1 MTSSESE
8 PQTAARWHAVAV
20 LTLDIVTCLLV
31 GACESQPATPA
42 AARPSPQLCVS
53 GPMHSSDGFASVHGY
68 ITYRDGSEIW
78 AVDPNHPAN
87 RISLGPSYGLA
98 PVVWS
103 GDGRRLL
110 LRTRVND
117 AYTGDLCVMNAD
129 GSLTQLISDGL
140 GGQGS
145 FSPDATKVL
154 FPRDD
159 GLYVVDAKGGTP
171 RLIAKPFGMSPYES
185 FALSRDGSRIAYMV
199 FVTDGIY
206 QIWTVR
212 SDGTDPRLLIDLG
225 LCERG
230 GCSGGLAW
238 SPDGSTLAFHSS
250 RGNPRSLYSAIYTV
264 RADGSGLR
272 RIFADGGVEPSW
284 SPDGSRI
291 AFYRAGELFTMAPDG
306 SDVTLVEGVF
316 LIDCPG
322 LAWNPVLGVSA
333 GVKLPR

>member
-1 MTSSESE
+1 MTASKAG
-8 PQTAARWHAVAV
+8 PRAARWRAAAV

-53 GPMHSSDGFASVHGY
+53 SPTHSSDRFASVHGY
-68 ITYRDGSEIW
+68 ITYSDGSQIW

-87 RISLGPSYGLA
+87 RISLGPSHGLT

-103 GDGRRLL
+103 GDGSRLL
-110 LRTRVND
+110 LQTPVR
-117 AYTGDLCVMNAD
+117 GDLYVMNAD
-129 GSLTQLISDGL
+129 GCQTRLTSDGL
-140 GGQGS
+140 NGSGS
-145 FSPDATKVL
+145 FSADATKVV
-154 FPRDD
+154 FSRDD

-171 RLIAKPFGMSPYES
+171 RLIAKPFGMSSYES
-185 FALSRDGSRIAYMV
+185 LALSRDGSRIAYMV

-206 QIWTVR
+206 QIWSVR

-238 SPDGSTLAFHSS
+238 SPDGSMLAFHSS
-250 RGNPRSLYSAIYTV
+250 RGNPRSPNSAIYLV

-272 RIFADGGVEPSW
+272 RIFSDGGVEPRW

-291 AFYRAGELFTMAPDG
+291 AFYQRREQDRTDPSGQLFTMAPDG
-306 SDVTLVEGVF
+306 SDVTSVEGVF
-316 LIDCPG
+316 PTYFSG
-322 LAWNPVLGVSA
+322 LAWNPVLGA
-333 GVKLPR
+333 